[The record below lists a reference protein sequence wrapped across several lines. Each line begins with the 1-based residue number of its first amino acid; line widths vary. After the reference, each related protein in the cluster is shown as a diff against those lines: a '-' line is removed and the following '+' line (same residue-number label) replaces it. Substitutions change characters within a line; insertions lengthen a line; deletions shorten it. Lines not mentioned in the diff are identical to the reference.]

1 MLRALTTDKR
11 SSWEKCGVVHALV
24 SHNAE
29 GGQVL
34 DGRRQQHAAAAAAA
48 AAADARRAKNSIE
61 LVTQSKG
68 WGGFD
73 GDESNLFLGDLIFDI

>member
-1 MLRALTTDKR
+1 MQKVDKCSTDDGSSMLL
-11 SSWEKCGVVHALV
+11 LLLLLL
-24 SHNAE
+24 NA
-29 GGQVL
+29 V
-34 DGRRQQHAAAAAAA
+34 AA
-48 AAADARRAKNSIE
+48 AAADAGRAKNSIE

>member
-1 MLRALTTDKR
+1 MLRALTTDKW

-34 DGRRQQHAAAAAAA
+34 DGRRQQQHAAAA

-68 WGGFD
+68 WGGV
-73 GDESNLFLGDLIFDI
+73 

>member
-34 DGRRQQHAAAAAAA
+34 DGRRQQQHAAAA

>member
-1 MLRALTTDKR
+1 
-11 SSWEKCGVVHALV
+11 
-24 SHNAE
+24 
-29 GGQVL
+29 VL
-34 DGRRQQHAAAAAAA
+34 DGRRQQQHAAAA